1 MSQDTPEPENTT
13 SKPPLFDRL
22 AILGIGLLGSSVAL
36 AARRAGLAGEIV
48 AYDHSDEVRQRAG
61 ELGLADTIAET
72 ATDAVSGAD
81 LVVLCLPVGVM
92 GAVAKSVSDHLK
104 PGAIVTD
111 TGSVKVSVI
120 KDVAP
125 HVPENVHFVPSH
137 PVAGTE
143 RSGPDAGFADMF
155 AGRWCL
161 LTPTPETDAEAIERV
176 TDFWTGCA
184 MKVDT
189 MDAEHH
195 DRVLAIT
202 SHIPH
207 LIAYNIVG
215 TAADLELVTQS
226 EVVKYAAGGFRDF
239 TRLAASNPTM
249 WRDVFLNNRE
259 PVLEM
264 LSRFTEDLIALQRN
278 IRWGDGEALHELFT
292 RTRHIR
298 RSVIDAGQE
307 IDEPDFGRWH
317 GPVGVG
323 ESDADT
329 DKS

>member
-1 MSQDTPEPENTT
+1 MSTGNT
-13 SKPPLFDRL
+13 FDRL
-22 AILGIGLLGSSVAL
+22 AIFGIGLLGSSLAL
-36 AARRAGLAGEIV
+36 AVRQGGLARQIV
-48 AYDHSDEVRQRAG
+48 AFDTDAEVRAKAR
-61 ELGLADTIAET
+61 ELGLADVVCDTAE
-72 ATDAVSGAD
+72 DAAKGAD
-81 LVVLCLPVGVM
+81 LAVLCVPVGVM
-92 GAVAKSVSDHLK
+92 APVAEAIGRHLP

-120 KDVAP
+120 RDVTP
-125 HVPENVHFVPSH
+125 HMPEGVHFIPSH

-143 RSGPDAGFADMF
+143 RSGPEAGFAQMF
-155 AGRWCL
+155 EGRWCL
-161 LTPTPETDAEAIERV
+161 MTPVPGTDPSALEKLSA
-176 TDFWTGCA
+176 FWSGCR

-215 TAADLELVTQS
+215 TAADLELVTRS
-226 EVVKYAAGGFRDF
+226 EVVKYAASGFRDF

-264 LSRFTEDLIALQRN
+264 LARFTEDLIALQRN
-278 IRWGDGEALHELFT
+278 IRWGDGEALFELFD
-292 RTRHIR
+292 RTRDIR
-298 RSVIDAGQE
+298 RDIIEAGQE

-323 ESDADT
+323 EADNKSDD
-329 DKS
+329 

>member
-1 MSQDTPEPENTT
+1 MSAPGTEE
-13 SKPPLFDRL
+13 KFDRL
-22 AILGIGLLGSSVAL
+22 AIFGIGLLGSSLAL
-36 AARRAGLAGEIV
+36 AARRGGLARQIV
-48 AYDHSDEVRQRAG
+48 AFDTDAGVRARAR
-61 ELGLADTIAET
+61 ELGLADIVTDTAAE
-72 ATDAVSGAD
+72 AAAGAD
-81 LVVLCLPVGVM
+81 LAVLCVPVGAM
-92 GAVAKSVSDHLK
+92 GPVAGAIGEHL
-104 PGAIVTD
+104 PQGAIVTD

-120 KDVAP
+120 RDVAP
-125 HVPENVHFVPSH
+125 HLPAGIHFIPSH

-143 RSGPDAGFADMF
+143 RSGPDAGFAEMF
-155 AGRWCL
+155 EGRWCL
-161 LTPTPETDAEAIERV
+161 MTPIKGTDASQIDRLSA
-176 TDFWTGCA
+176 FWAGCE

-202 SHIPH
+202 SHLPH

-215 TAADLELVTQS
+215 TAADLELVSKS
-226 EVVKYAAGGFRDF
+226 EVVKYAASGFRDF

-264 LSRFTEDLIALQRN
+264 LARFTEDLTALQRN
-278 IRWGDGEALHELFT
+278 IRWGDGEALFDLFT
-292 RTRHIR
+292 RTRDIR
-298 RSVIDAGQE
+298 RDVIDAGQE

-323 ESDADT
+323 EAEKKTQD
-329 DKS
+329 

>member
-1 MSQDTPEPENTT
+1 MSTG
-13 SKPPLFDRL
+13 KPFDRL
-22 AILGIGLLGSSVAL
+22 AIFGIGLLGSSLAL
-36 AARRAGLAGEIV
+36 AARRGGLARRIV
-48 AYDHSDEVRQRAG
+48 AYDTDIEVRARAR
-61 ELGLADTIAET
+61 ELKLADIVTET
-72 ATDAVSGAD
+72 ASEAASGAD
-81 LVVLCLPVGVM
+81 LAVLCVPVGAM
-92 GAVAKSVSDHLK
+92 GAVARAMGKHLP

-120 KDVAP
+120 RDVGP
-125 HVPENVHFVPSH
+125 HLPDSVHFIPSH

-143 RSGPDAGFADMF
+143 RSGPDAGFAQMF
-155 AGRWCL
+155 EGRWCL
-161 LTPTPETDAEAIERV
+161 LTPVGGTDRGMIDRLTA
-176 TDFWTGCA
+176 FWAGCE

-215 TAADLELVTQS
+215 TAADLEMVTQS

-264 LSRFTEDLIALQRN
+264 LARFTEDLIALQRN
-278 IRWGDGEALHELFT
+278 IRWGDGEALFDLFT
-292 RTRHIR
+292 RTRDIR
-298 RSVIDAGQE
+298 RDVIDAGQE

-323 ESDADT
+323 EAEKKT
-329 DKS
+329 DD

>member
-1 MSQDTPEPENTT
+1 MQ
-13 SKPPLFDRL
+13 
-22 AILGIGLLGSSVAL
+22 V
-36 AARRAGLAGEIV
+36 
-48 AYDHSDEVRQRAG
+48 
-61 ELGLADTIAET
+61 LGLADTVTESAGE
-72 ATDAVSGAD
+72 AASGAD
-81 LVVLCLPVGVM
+81 LAVLCVPVGAM
-92 GAVAKSVSDHLK
+92 GPVAEAIGGHLP

-120 KDVAP
+120 RDVTP
-125 HVPENVHFVPSH
+125 HLADGVHFIPSH

-143 RSGPDAGFADMF
+143 RSGPDAGFAEMF
-155 AGRWCL
+155 EGRWCL
-161 LTPTPETDAEAIERV
+161 MTPLDGTDPAMIERLSA
-176 TDFWTGCA
+176 FWRGCK

-215 TAADLELVTQS
+215 TAADLETVTRS
-226 EVVKYAAGGFRDF
+226 EVVKYAASGFRDF
-239 TRLAASNPTM
+239 TRLAASNPTT

-278 IRWGDGEALHELFT
+278 IRWGDGEALFELFD
-292 RTRHIR
+292 RTRDIR
-298 RSVIDAGQE
+298 RDIIDAGQE

-317 GPVGVG
+317 GPKGVG
-323 ESDADT
+323 EGENKPED
-329 DKS
+329 